1 MYLTIYQELP
11 HTHTHTHTNNKKKNW
26 WDKGLKQFKENLKIQ
41 SKCWIRRGLNK
52 INYHYLYYGVV
63 NLSCNLFIY
72 FALYNFV
79 YEFLLFHMFCF

>member
-11 HTHTHTHTNNKKKNW
+11 YIYIYIYNKNNNNNKNW

-41 SKCWIRRGLNK
+41 SKCWIGHGLNM

-72 FALYNFV
+72 FAL
-79 YEFLLFHMFCF
+79 